1 MLKACSGKPRQK
13 TVAQRPNTSWTGMA
27 IGHPEVAIF
36 DGDPVVRGALEVL
49 LQAAGYRIR
58 LLCEP
63 VEEELEDLLVDVH
76 LLLIAPELGVER
88 RNALLTMTSNPT
100 ALVKL
105 PILEL
110 LPEGGEQQ
118 VKGGRVVLWPCS
130 TEELR
135 RAIHAA
141 LFGEG

>member
-1 MLKACSGKPRQK
+1 M
-13 TVAQRPNTSWTGMA
+13 V

-63 VEEELEDLLVDVH
+63 VEEDLEDLLADVH

-88 RNALLTMTSNPT
+88 RKTLLTMTSNPT

-141 LFGEG
+141 LFGEV